1 MQEVIQN
8 TPVHGGDDEALSSL
22 IASTLVHGGRAR
34 SEHLLAGHQKATGN
48 SHCTFAPRLY
58 DPAPALLFLLQ
69 EESAAGDDRERR
81 EPGGFSGI
89 LILLPSKS
97 CCICPA
103 HGPQLGGDPPSRQP
117 DELWIKEK
125 GEKKKKTQPKP
136 KPNPTHPESV
146 FSQLKEKQGRSGLR
160 WRRPWLGN
168 DGRGPPGQ
176 NQIVSTC

>member
-8 TPVHGGDDEALSSL
+8 TPVHGGDDAALSSL
-22 IASTLVHGGRAR
+22 IVSTLVRGGRAG
-34 SEHLLAGHQKATGN
+34 SENLLAGHQKATGN

-58 DPAPALLFLLQ
+58 DPAPAPALLFLLQ

-125 GEKKKKTQPKP
+125 GKKKNTTKTKT
-136 KPNPTHPESV
+136 KPNPPRV
-146 FSQLKEKQGRSGLR
+146 CLFSTKGETGKVRPLLETPMV
-160 WRRPWLGN
+160 RR
-168 DGRGPPGQ
+168 
-176 NQIVSTC
+176 